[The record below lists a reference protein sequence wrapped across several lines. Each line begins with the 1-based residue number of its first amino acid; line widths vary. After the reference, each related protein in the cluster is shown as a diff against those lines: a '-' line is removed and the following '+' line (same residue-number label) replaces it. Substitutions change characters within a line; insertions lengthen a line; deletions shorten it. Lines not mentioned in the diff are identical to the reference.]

1 MRRGFLR
8 PRDAHDFEEAGL
20 RFDRGKYATLNPI
33 ALSPRSETRR
43 ETPAS
48 NGLPF
53 FALLRRH
60 ATAKILFTMSEVSSN
75 TGFTV
80 WAADRTPQGPM
91 DLLKV
96 ISWVKSERIVAG
108 TWIFDSRNATW
119 ERAANVPELQ
129 MYFQAWAH
137 LPPAHVE
144 AVGAA
149 GAIDIRALRRVK
161 LLSYFTDE
169 QLERFTQFV
178 VAEQM
183 PPQAVIVKQGDCGNA
198 MYVIL
203 EGELSVRMNV
213 GGLETELATLGMG
226 DFFGDIG
233 LFDHG
238 PRSASVVVRTS
249 CLLLKISVEA
259 FERLSQDATDL
270 ATPFLRAIA
279 KTLAA
284 RIRTA
289 NKHRGETVKFSHA
302 LE

>member
-1 MRRGFLR
+1 
-8 PRDAHDFEEAGL
+8 
-20 RFDRGKYATLNPI
+20 
-33 ALSPRSETRR
+33 
-43 ETPAS
+43 
-48 NGLPF
+48 
-53 FALLRRH
+53 
-60 ATAKILFTMSEVSSN
+60 MSEASSS

-80 WAADRTPQGPM
+80 WAADRTPNGPM
-91 DLLKV
+91 DLPKV
-96 ISWVKSERIVAG
+96 ISWVKSGRIVAG

-119 ERAANVPELQ
+119 ERAVNVPELQ
-129 MYFQAWAH
+129 MFFQSRTH
-137 LPPAHVE
+137 LSPARVE
-144 AVGAA
+144 VVGPA
-149 GAIDIRALRRVK
+149 GAMDIRAFRRIK

-203 EGELSVRMNV
+203 EGELSVRLNV

-226 DFFGDIG
+226 DFFGDFA

-238 PRSASVVVRTS
+238 PRSASVVAHTS

-259 FERLSQDATDL
+259 FERMSHEAADL
-270 ATPFLRAIA
+270 ATPILRAIA

-289 NKHRGETVKFSHA
+289 NKHHGEAIKYSRA
-302 LE
+302 MQ

>member
-1 MRRGFLR
+1 
-8 PRDAHDFEEAGL
+8 
-20 RFDRGKYATLNPI
+20 
-33 ALSPRSETRR
+33 
-43 ETPAS
+43 
-48 NGLPF
+48 
-53 FALLRRH
+53 
-60 ATAKILFTMSEVSSN
+60 MSKASSN
-75 TGFTV
+75 MGFTV
-80 WAADRTPQGPM
+80 WTDNLTPHGPM
-91 DLLKV
+91 DLIEM
-96 ISWVKSERIVAG
+96 ISWVKSGQIVAG

-129 MYFQAWAH
+129 MYFQSWAH
-137 LPPAHVE
+137 IPPAQVE
-144 AVGAA
+144 IVGAA
-149 GAIDIRALRRVK
+149 GAIDIRPLRRIK

-183 PPQAVIVKQGDCGNA
+183 PQQAVIVKQGDCGNA

-203 EGELSVRMNV
+203 EGELSVRLNV
-213 GGLETELATLGMG
+213 GGMETELATLGMG
-226 DFFGDIG
+226 DFFGDFA

-238 PRSASVVVRTS
+238 PRSASVVARTN

-259 FERLSQDATDL
+259 FESLSHDATDL

-289 NKHRGETVKFSHA
+289 NKHRGESVKYSHA

>member
-1 MRRGFLR
+1 
-8 PRDAHDFEEAGL
+8 
-20 RFDRGKYATLNPI
+20 
-33 ALSPRSETRR
+33 
-43 ETPAS
+43 
-48 NGLPF
+48 
-53 FALLRRH
+53 
-60 ATAKILFTMSEVSSN
+60 MSEASSN
-75 TGFTV
+75 AGFTV
-80 WAADRTPQGPM
+80 WAADRTPHGPM
-91 DLLKV
+91 DLIKV
-96 ISWVKSERIVAG
+96 VSWVKSGQIVAG

-129 MYFQAWAH
+129 MFFQARAH
-137 LPPAHVE
+137 LTPARVE
-144 AVGAA
+144 IVGAA
-149 GAIDIRALRRVK
+149 EAIDIRALRRIK

-183 PPQAVIVKQGDCGNA
+183 PLQAVIVKQGDCGNA

-226 DFFGDIG
+226 DFFGDFG
-233 LFDHG
+233 LFDQG
-238 PRSASVVVRTS
+238 PRSASVVARTS

-259 FERLSQDATDL
+259 FERMSHEATDL

-284 RIRTA
+284 RIRA
-289 NKHRGETVKFSHA
+289 GNKHRGEAVKFSHA
-302 LE
+302 LQ